1 MDPLSIISGVAG
13 VAMAGSTIA
22 SVLYDMISNIR
33 DAPSQ
38 MIDIARGIRELSSVL
53 KELRGVLKKGRKLF
67 KDRLYRS
74 VRSAT
79 RRIEDIHEEIDA
91 LLDHHGGGLSRVI
104 WQFRKSKAT
113 NLLAKIETHKS
124 TVQLIATT
132 MLLAV
137 MERKHSKDGDL
148 GNDKGTEPSDER
160 RALRREAATLVRA
173 TEHSMQD
180 LLPQRVLEDKS
191 TQTED
196 YPSMATGRIS
206 ESSASPFNVSGTE
219 TARPDNQIA
228 MWTNSTD
235 DTARWLY
242 ELVFRDDQPSKGR
255 SRTPLP
261 VSDVLVPPTPA
272 GARNVVD
279 RLLLQW
285 TNLTSGEIIGDGL
298 GSSGPTNEWEARLES
313 RVRLLELTRGEDAA
327 PPSLSQR
334 DTPTQGTTSRTK
346 GSSREESLLSF
357 AADYMAAARRR
368 KPRTGGSDDDNL
380 STKEVFDPEQPR
392 FLQRD
397 SPDLRSRGESKTYS
411 GPDRIAATTR
421 DIE

>member
-1 MDPLSIISGVAG
+1 LTY
-13 VAMAGSTIA
+13 TI
-22 SVLYDMISNIR
+22 
-33 DAPSQ
+33 
-38 MIDIARGIRELSSVL
+38 
-53 KELRGVLKKGRKLF
+53 LR
-67 KDRLYRS
+67 
-74 VRSAT
+74 
-79 RRIEDIHEEIDA
+79 
-91 LLDHHGGGLSRVI
+91 
-104 WQFRKSKAT
+104 
-113 NLLAKIETHKS
+113 
-124 TVQLIATT
+124 
-132 MLLAV
+132 
-137 MERKHSKDGDL
+137 DGDL

-180 LLPQRVLEDKS
+180 LLPQRALEDKS

-196 YPSMATGRIS
+196 YPSPATKRIS

-313 RVRLLELTRGEDAA
+313 RVRLLELTQGEDAA

-334 DTPTQGTTSRTK
+334 DTSTQGTTSRTK

-368 KPRTGGSDDDNL
+368 KPRTGGSDDDNP
-380 STKEVFDPEQPR
+380 STAEVFDPEQPR
-392 FLQRD
+392 FLERD
-397 SPDLRSRGESKTYS
+397 SPDLRSRGESK
-411 GPDRIAATTR
+411 
-421 DIE
+421 